1 MRQGYIGLSV
11 AGFLITTLLMTFM
24 KRNQRLL
31 MKTKWQRV
39 NQLLMN
45 YQTVVDEV
53 TSPLSPLLAPCHV
66 PASLPSFI
74 EDEEGGGKGEEEE
87 NERWRGERGKDRGR
101 GKKRLCMGER
111 TEY

>member
-1 MRQGYIGLSV
+1 MRQGYIGQSV
-11 AGFLITTLLMTFM
+11 AGFLIKTLLMTFM

-53 TSPLSPLLAPCHV
+53 TSPLSPLLVPCHV
-66 PASLPSFI
+66 PASLPSFM
-74 EDEEGGGKGEEEE
+74 EDEGGGGRRTTRGGVESA
-87 NERWRGERGKDRGR
+87 ERTGGER
-101 GKKRLCMGER
+101 KKRLCMGER

>member
-1 MRQGYIGLSV
+1 MRQGYIGQSV

-53 TSPLSPLLAPCHV
+53 TSPLSPLLVPCHV
-66 PASLPSFI
+66 PASLPSFM
-74 EDEEGGGKGEEEE
+74 EDEGGGGGEE
-87 NERWRGERGKDRGR
+87 RWSGECGKDRGR
-101 GKKRLCMGER
+101 EKKKAVHG
-111 TEY
+111 